1 MVLGEILKGT
11 GASLDA
17 SAASL
22 EIKGITHDSRRVR
35 PAYAFFALSGRRV
48 DGHSFAADA
57 MKHGAAVCI
66 CERRI
71 EGLPLTQ
78 VVLPNARRALAFAAA
93 NFYGNPERRMKL
105 IGVTGTNGKTS
116 TAYMLKT
123 IFSHSG
129 YKTALLGTAKGSI
142 GDAAYTPPLDG
153 AEADEY
159 ETMTTP
165 DPEVL
170 YRTLADLADRGVE
183 VTVMEASSHALALD
197 KLAPIKFAV
206 GIFTNLSREHLDFH
220 GTMENYLAAK
230 AKLFDRCRVGL
241 FNADDAAGRTL
252 LQNARCRA
260 VSYGLTP
267 PCDYLA
273 EEIESRGVRGSTYIL
288 HTKNARFRIKTQIP
302 GTFTL
307 YNTLAAAAAAR
318 ECGVNLV
325 CIQNALYALRGI
337 AGRLEK
343 VNLGFAGGAF
353 TAFIDYAHTPF
364 ALENLLRCV
373 RAFRGTGQRIVTLF
387 GCGGDRDRSK
397 RPEMGRI
404 ATANSDYVI
413 ITSDNPRGEDPQTII
428 RDILG
433 GVGAADNYKVIENR
447 REAIEYAVANA
458 LAGDI
463 ILLVGKG
470 HEQYEIDKDGLHP
483 FSETEIVQE
492 AAERYRS

>member
-129 YKTALLGTAKGSI
+129 YETALLGTAKGSI

-197 KLAPIKFAV
+197 KLAPIEFAV

-273 EEIESRGVRGSTYIL
+273 EEIESRGVRGSTYVL

-318 ECGVNLV
+318 ECGVDLV
-325 CIQNALYALRGI
+325 CIQNALYA
-337 AGRLEK
+337 A
-343 VNLGFAGGAF
+343 
-353 TAFIDYAHTPF
+353 
-364 ALENLLRCV
+364 
-373 RAFRGTGQRIVTLF
+373 
-387 GCGGDRDRSK
+387 
-397 RPEMGRI
+397 
-404 ATANSDYVI
+404 
-413 ITSDNPRGEDPQTII
+413 
-428 RDILG
+428 
-433 GVGAADNYKVIENR
+433 
-447 REAIEYAVANA
+447 
-458 LAGDI
+458 
-463 ILLVGKG
+463 
-470 HEQYEIDKDGLHP
+470 
-483 FSETEIVQE
+483 
-492 AAERYRS
+492 

>member
-11 GASLDA
+11 GASPDA

-197 KLAPIKFAV
+197 KLAPIEFAV

-318 ECGVNLV
+318 ECGVDLV

-433 GVGAADNYKVIENR
+433 GVGAADNYMGCIPSR
-447 REAIEYAVANA
+447 RPRSYRRQLKDTEVDEKEAR
-458 LAGDI
+458 G
-463 ILLVGKG
+463 
-470 HEQYEIDKDGLHP
+470 
-483 FSETEIVQE
+483 
-492 AAERYRS
+492 